1 MSDIEKK
8 RVRLD
13 NKKIINSKLKLSLL
27 GIQLFDILIH
37 IAVDRL
43 EPLRIVSNVVILV
56 WVILLLMSN
65 VKVNRTVSYVAISSY
80 GLLNSFFMIS
90 DRVLTYFTGQEL
102 GVIFA
107 LIISTL
113 MVSLVALSKE

>member
-1 MSDIEKK
+1 MG
-8 RVRLD
+8 
-13 NKKIINSKLKLSLL
+13 NKKVSISKLKLSIL

-37 IAVDRL
+37 IAVDRV

-65 VKVNRTVSYVAISSY
+65 VKVNRMVSYVAISSY
-80 GLLNSFFMIS
+80 GLLNSCFIIS
-90 DRVLTYFTGQEL
+90 NRVLTYFTGQEL
-102 GVIFA
+102 GVMFA

-113 MVSLVALSKE
+113 MLSLVAHSKE